1 MAEKVWMVTGASR
14 GLGREI
20 AKAALASGD
29 KPMREAA
36 AVGEF
41 RRCRC
46 QGSISPMRFSLP
58 R

>member
-20 AKAALASGD
+20 AKAALASDD

-36 AVGEF
+36 AVG
-41 RRCRC
+41 
-46 QGSISPMRFSLP
+46 
-58 R
+58 